1 MYESRFGVHY
11 HWAPDST
18 GRVCRHALPDASGL
32 AEHDGFGG
40 LRCAAGGGDHH
51 RSGPVGRS
59 GRGVAGR
66 RKGRAQQADRAVQ
79 PGAGILADVSGCRLS
94 QRSRPAVPGSAQ
106 QESFGSR
113 QCDPKFSGGE
123 MNLTIALQILDLA
136 FNVLKTQTGGKL
148 QQDAT
153 VGEIL
158 LQIVAKARQ
167 AYEMELGQP
176 LDPSLIKTEPPA

>member
-1 MYESRFGVHY
+1 
-11 HWAPDST
+11 
-18 GRVCRHALPDASGL
+18 
-32 AEHDGFGG
+32 
-40 LRCAAGGGDHH
+40 
-51 RSGPVGRS
+51 
-59 GRGVAGR
+59 
-66 RKGRAQQADRAVQ
+66 
-79 PGAGILADVSGCRLS
+79 
-94 QRSRPAVPGSAQ
+94 
-106 QESFGSR
+106 
-113 QCDPKFSGGE
+113 